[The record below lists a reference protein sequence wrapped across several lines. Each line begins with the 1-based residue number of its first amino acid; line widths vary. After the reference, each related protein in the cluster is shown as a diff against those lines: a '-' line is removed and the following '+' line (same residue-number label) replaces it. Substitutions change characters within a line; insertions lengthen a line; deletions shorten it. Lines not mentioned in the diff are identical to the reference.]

1 MQQTPRAN
9 GQTRQARYAISS
21 SSIILVLTFWNHSD
35 LKRSCL
41 CLVLKILFLLSQNE
55 VNSVCN
61 YKSTSDTL
69 TALVPT
75 LDPTSPFCKD
85 TESLGTHLSAHKSTT
100 LDGYMSQQRQT
111 ASMLGVGGEEAGHG
125 GGGAMSPLPTMRCT
139 CCCLVGG
146 CRRGQRGCVG

>member
-1 MQQTPRAN
+1 M
-9 GQTRQARYAISS
+9 
-21 SSIILVLTFWNHSD
+21 
-35 LKRSCL
+35 
-41 CLVLKILFLLSQNE
+41 LSQNE

-85 TESLGTHLSAHKSTT
+85 SESLGTHLSAHKSTT

-125 GGGAMSPLPTMRCT
+125 GGGGNESSSHNEMHMLLPGGWVPERSEGMCRLIMR
-139 CCCLVGG
+139 
-146 CRRGQRGCVG
+146 